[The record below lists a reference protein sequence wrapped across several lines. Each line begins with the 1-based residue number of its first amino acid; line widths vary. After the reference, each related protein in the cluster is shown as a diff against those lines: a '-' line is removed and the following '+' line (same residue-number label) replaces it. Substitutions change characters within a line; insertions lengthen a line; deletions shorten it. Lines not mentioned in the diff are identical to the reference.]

1 MSRRPSSH
9 WLRQTRLTIVI
20 VTGLLIS
27 GTAWSQNRDDI
38 QRKIEYAHLIINV
51 SEQARRIANSDNA
64 EAKQLRDQA
73 EQQIQLASN
82 ALEKGD
88 LKAATESISKAF
100 RLYTSAVQMVP
111 DPRLLEQ
118 RQREQYS
125 HLLSQVF
132 AFEAWTKNNMGSSS
146 VVWIRDAVDKAQGLA
161 IVGYHEEANT
171 ILNDTLNRLIDE
183 VSHNLEAK
191 TITYDLDFSTPEDEY
206 RYELRRHKDYV
217 RLIPVAIAQH
227 QPGDGAR
234 KLIDHLIQQA
244 SGLRG
249 QAEAHFERGKIKLA
263 IKLLEQSTAKLQ
275 HALKMAGVH

>member
-1 MSRRPSSH
+1 MSGRSSYR
-9 WLRQTRLTIVI
+9 LRQTGQLIVI
-20 VTGLLIS
+20 LTGLLLAS
-27 GTAWSQNRDDI
+27 TAWAQNRDDI

-64 EAKQLRDQA
+64 EARKLRDQA
-73 EQQIQLASN
+73 EQQIQSANS

-88 LKAATESISKAF
+88 LEAATESISKAF

-111 DPRLLEQ
+111 DPKLLKQ

-161 IVGYHEEANT
+161 IVGYHEEANN

-183 VSHNLEAK
+183 VSRNLEAR

-206 RYELRRHKDYV
+206 RYELRRNKDYV

-227 QPGDGAR
+227 QPGGGAR

-244 SGLRG
+244 SSLRG

-263 IKLLEQSTAKLQ
+263 ITLLEQSTAKLQ